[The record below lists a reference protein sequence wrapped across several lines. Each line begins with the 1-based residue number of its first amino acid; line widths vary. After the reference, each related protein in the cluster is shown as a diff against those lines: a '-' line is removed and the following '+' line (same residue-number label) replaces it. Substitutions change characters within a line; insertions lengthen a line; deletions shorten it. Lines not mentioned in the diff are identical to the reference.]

1 MVIIGVI
8 LGLFAIGE
16 GVHHPHRDATK
27 ARSLIVEPRNRMVAR
42 MQ

>member
-16 GVHHPHRDATK
+16 GVITLTEMLQR
-27 ARSLIVEPRNRMVAR
+27 RVR
-42 MQ
+42 